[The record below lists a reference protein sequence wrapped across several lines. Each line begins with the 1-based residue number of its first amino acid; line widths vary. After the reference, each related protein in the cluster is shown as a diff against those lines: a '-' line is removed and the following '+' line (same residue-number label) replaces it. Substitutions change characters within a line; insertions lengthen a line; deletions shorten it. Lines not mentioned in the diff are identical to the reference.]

1 MDGWVKVGWVCPP
14 LGLASLPL
22 LGSLEVGAE
31 AKKRRRESTDS
42 EGMVTSLL
50 LWSLLILRLR
60 PGIAGLLWGV
70 EI

>member
-1 MDGWVKVGWVCPP
+1 MGKSG
-14 LGLASLPL
+14 LGLPSPRARFTSVAGLAR
-22 LGSLEVGAE
+22 SGAE

-50 LWSLLILRLR
+50 LWSLLILRKG